1 MLGMRQAA
9 RDMAPEK
16 LSLLGRLFSQW
27 INEEA
32 AEPEHQTN
40 DALPHAAGSLMMT
53 KDGRALFV
61 RRAAGKDHAGAWS
74 IPAGM
79 SEGDEAPWQTAMRET
94 HEEVG
99 DCGMEPRGMK
109 LLDHTLQPNVG
120 FTTYGYQVDNEFQP
134 TLDAEHDS
142 YMWAPLDQAPHPLH
156 PGLEQT
162 IHDFAM
168 DPLTDKGQQVF
179 YASKNKGKIEGVDNS
194 LTARDRIVPNPSD
207 RFTLT
212 ADDKILDR
220 QTGVSYNANDAMRI
234 MFAPDKF
241 INKDATA
248 GKVDV
253 PSPTPIVNKV
263 DTAAWRMPKI
273 EARGEDQVAPNWQ
286 TPRFPQ
292 QDAGTSEG
300 ARKAAIARKQAGA
313 FKQQSAEFER
323 NDLARQAGYHEAKR
337 NPGLVARRQAAEY
350 RKQNPQQD
358 AGTSEGARKAAQT
371 RKSGGGVHPAIQQ
384 RHTAELREAHELGRR
399 HGQQGLAAS
408 SPHANVMP
416 HERSMSPGHLAR
428 KKQLHNAYLEGHER
442 GLQTHSAFIGA
453 GRRK

>member
-1 MLGMRQAA
+1 MLGMRRAA

-142 YMWAPLDQAPHPLH
+142 YVWAPLDQAPQPLH

-168 DPLTDKGQQVF
+168 DPLTDKGQKIMEAMKKQYGPEKGEQVF
-179 YASKNKGKIEGVDNS
+179 YASKNKGSIEGVDS
-194 LTARDRIVPNPSD
+194 RVVPNPSD

-220 QTGVSYNANDAMRI
+220 QTGIAYNANDAMRI

-241 INKDATA
+241 INKDGIA
-248 GKVDV
+248 GTVTK
-253 PSPTPIVNKV
+253 PSPTPVVEKVNTGAWQIPKV
-263 DTAAWRMPKI
+263 Q
-273 EARGEDQVAPNWQ
+273 ARVADQTPPNWQ

-300 ARKAAIARKQAGA
+300 ARKAA
-313 FKQQSAEFER
+313 
-323 NDLARQAGYHEAKR
+323 
-337 NPGLVARRQAAEY
+337 
-350 RKQNPQQD
+350 
-358 AGTSEGARKAAQT
+358 QT
-371 RKSGGGVHPAIQQ
+371 RKSGGVHPAIQQ

-408 SPHANVMP
+408 SPHATVKP
-416 HERSMSPGHLAR
+416 HETNMSSGHLAR

-453 GRRK
+453 GRRR